1 MERPS
6 LPAHAMARKQSP
18 RRTVLV
24 VDDDPSVR
32 RLLDRALRKGEFHV
46 HAVMDIGGA
55 MDALVTRR
63 FVAVVLDMLFV
74 NSAGR
79 SGLDVLRH
87 IRSTPLLKDLP
98 VVVLTGFVLN
108 KAIVAEV
115 ESLGAELWS
124 KPISPRALVER
135 LNTLV
140 SGSPPR

>member
-1 MERPS
+1 
-6 LPAHAMARKQSP
+6 
-18 RRTVLV
+18 
-24 VDDDPSVR
+24 
-32 RLLDRALRKGEFHV
+32 
-46 HAVMDIGGA
+46 MDIAQA
-55 MDALVTRR
+55 MDALATPR

-87 IRSTPLLKDLP
+87 IRSTPHLKGLP
-98 VVVLTGFVLN
+98 VVMLTGFALN
-108 KAIVAEV
+108 NTIVAEV

-140 SGSPPR
+140 SGSPQQ